1 MALEQRGAQ
10 LVGFVCRTEQ
20 GTRQAE
26 HLLGRPATGGLA
38 SLVSAQ
44 PSAIFLTVPDD
55 ALCRVVQELAAH
67 LGCTHPL
74 PAGIVVHTSGA
85 TSVRVLA
92 PCAAVGWSAL
102 AFHPLQT
109 FPSLLPEGTP
119 GEAELQT
126 PLSSAQQAALAAEA
140 SKRFLGIGVAVTPFP
155 DQAETARDWG
165 INLAAALGAK
175 PFFLSDDK
183 RPLYHAAAS
192 LACNYLV
199 TLEGLA
205 EELFVAAGMPPEEA
219 RQLFLPLVR
228 TTLENLAKQGPVAA
242 LTGPARRG
250 DRQTI
255 AAHIRALQAQVPDLL
270 PFYGELGLVTLAL
283 VRQAGD
289 VDEAAIQ
296 EVERLFNECITSRN
310 TPKQE

>member
-1 MALEQRGAQ
+1 MHVDQTCRLPSRTLYPWGGGSALVDRLVERQRHTEPCLVSLCRTGTGRSHIEPLATPSSPFSGQPEAGYGSSPQSSPGRVSVGGLRFAIIGAGRLGTSLALALEQRGAQ

-155 DQAETARDWG
+155 DQAETAR
-165 INLAAALGAK
+165 
-175 PFFLSDDK
+175 
-183 RPLYHAAAS
+183 
-192 LACNYLV
+192 
-199 TLEGLA
+199 
-205 EELFVAAGMPPEEA
+205 
-219 RQLFLPLVR
+219 
-228 TTLENLAKQGPVAA
+228 
-242 LTGPARRG
+242 
-250 DRQTI
+250 
-255 AAHIRALQAQVPDLL
+255 
-270 PFYGELGLVTLAL
+270 
-283 VRQAGD
+283 
-289 VDEAAIQ
+289 
-296 EVERLFNECITSRN
+296 
-310 TPKQE
+310 